1 MASNNIDLINEE
13 IVYKNW
19 DELCESHDI
28 LRSIYR
34 YGFEKPTPI
43 QSLSIKPIIEGKDI
57 LAQAQSG
64 TGKTGAFTVGSL
76 HKVDIS
82 HKTTQSLMI
91 APTRELVHQIA
102 QVVQELS
109 SSIENIAIKTLVGGT
124 PITDDLDYFKS
135 TIPHVVVGTVGRVYD
150 MINRRKLK
158 TNNLRILVMDEA
170 DELLSR
176 GFKMQIYDLIQ
187 CLPKETQIAL
197 FSATMPPDVVE
208 LGEKIAVNPVKISVK
223 PEDLSLEC
231 ICQHYVA
238 LNNEYMKY
246 DTLKDLFS
254 ILQMNQTIVYMN
266 SIIKVEQIYNM
277 LREDG
282 FPVGYIHGSLTK
294 LERENALK
302 KLRNGEFRILISSG
316 ITSRGIDI
324 QQVSTVILYD
334 IPRSVH
340 TYLHSIGRSGRY
352 GRKGLAINFVTPRDV
367 ENMRK
372 IERYYKINISE
383 LPSNVD
389 SLLK

>member
-1 MASNNIDLINEE
+1 MASNNIDLTSEE
-13 IVYKNW
+13 IEFKNW
-19 DELCESHDI
+19 DELCENDDI
-28 LRSIYR
+28 LRSIFR

-43 QSLSIKPIIEGKDI
+43 QSLAIKPIIQGQDI

-76 HKVDIS
+76 HKIDVS
-82 HKTTQSLMI
+82 SKSTQSLII
-91 APTRELVHQIA
+91 APTRELVFQIA
-102 QVVQELS
+102 QVVYELS
-109 SSIENIAIKTLVGGT
+109 SSIENITIKTLVGGT
-124 PITDDLDYFKS
+124 SISDDLDYFKS
-135 TIPHVVVGTVGRVYD
+135 NVPHVIVGTVGRVYD
-150 MINRRKLK
+150 MINRRKFK
-158 TNNLRILVMDEA
+158 TNKLKIMVMDEA
-170 DELLSR
+170 DELLSK
-176 GFKMQIYDLIQ
+176 GFKMQIHDLIR
-187 CLPKETQIAL
+187 CLPQEMQIAL
-197 FSATMPPDVVE
+197 FSATMPPEVIE
-208 LGEKIAVNPVKISVK
+208 LGEKIAVNPVKITVQ
-223 PEDLSLEC
+223 PEKLSLEC

-238 LNNEYMKY
+238 LQNEYMKY
-246 DTLKDLFS
+246 DTLKDLFT
-254 ILQMNQTIVYMN
+254 ILQMNQTIVYVN
-266 SIIKVEQIYNM
+266 TISKVDHLFEL
-277 LREDG
+277 LRDDG
-282 FPVGYIHGSLTK
+282 FPVGYIHSSLSK

-302 KLRNGEFRILISSG
+302 NFRNGEFRILISSG

-383 LPSNVD
+383 LPSDVE